1 MAELRTQQQKVKFW
15 LDRISTA
22 KRWRDRKADEYRWET
37 FIKEYKGVYDVTLGS
52 RNNRVQVPAIND
64 VFAYVQSDVSSMYF
78 RDPYF
83 TVNATKSATVK
94 GAAILETALNYYWRF
109 LDCKEEIESEMIES
123 DLVGHGWNKDGYFA
137 ESEGDEEAPRIK
149 DEGMYSM
156 RVSWR
161 DVVFNIGARNPPK
174 DCLWMAHRLI
184 KPLDDV
190 KEKYRGVGDL
200 KGSAHP
206 HLAESDYKATL
217 YKDDIQ
223 VAVLW
228 EVWDAKS
235 RTKFLIAEGHDGFL
249 EKPRAWPEYYKRFP
263 FNMLWYYEMP
273 DEPYPMS
280 PIAPWEA
287 QILETNKLFAQA
299 MNHVKRWN
307 RQAFIKQGSLTS
319 EQMDHFEEGIDGA
332 IHEVAGQGS
341 VQEIVKFADFGQLP
355 TDIYALLD
363 RLAQIKREVNGQP
376 EFVRGAMLK
385 TNTRTLGELEQISQ
399 GAKTRSDK
407 RVDRLETHL
416 ETIAKNLLAHM
427 QANFD
432 VEKMVKITGD
442 TPETILKALGDKYD
456 PVTNT
461 VTFTPEDIMGE
472 YDVTIKAGS
481 TLPITKQARMA
492 ILREVLELAAKMSG
506 PVPNFVK
513 VIILDLLRDYQL
525 PELKAA
531 FEQDQIQMEQRA
543 GQEKSMADFEKAK
556 MAAETMKREE
566 QANQLGLENAQLTA
580 QLNTPLSVMEAMGGG
595 QEGE

>member
-1 MAELRTQQQKVKFW
+1 VKFW

-22 KRWRDRKADEYRWET
+22 KRWRDRKGDEFRWET
-37 FIKEYKGVYDVTLGS
+37 FIKEYKGTYDVTLGT
-52 RNNRVQVPAIND
+52 RNSRVQVPAIND
-64 VFAYVQSDVSSMYF
+64 VFAYVQSDVSAMYF

-83 TVNATKSATVK
+83 TVNATKAATVR
-94 GAAILETALNYYWRF
+94 GAAILETALNYYWRH
-109 LDCKEEIESEMIES
+109 LDCKTEIESQMIES

-137 ESEGDEEAPRIK
+137 ESAGDEEPARIAN
-149 DEGMYSM
+149 EGMYSM

-184 KPLDDV
+184 KPLDEV
-190 KEKYRGVGDL
+190 KKKYRGVGDL
-200 KGSAHP
+200 KGSIHP
-206 HLAESDYKATL
+206 HLTESDYKQTV
-217 YKDDIQ
+217 YKDDIE
-223 VAVLW
+223 VVVLW
-228 EVWDAKS
+228 EVWDATV
-235 RTKFLIAEGHDGFL
+235 RQKFLIAEGHDGYL
-249 EKPRAWPEYYKRFP
+249 EKPRAWPDYYKRFP

-280 PIAPWEA
+280 AIAPWEA

-307 RQAFIKQGSLTS
+307 RQAFIKGGALTP
-319 EQMDHFEEGIDGA
+319 EQMDSFEEGIDGA

-399 GAKTRSDK
+399 GAGARSDK

-416 ETIAKNLLAHM
+416 ETIAQNLIAHM

-432 VEKMVKITGD
+432 VEKMVKITGE
-442 TPETILKALGDKYD
+442 TPEAVIEALGDNYD
-456 PVTNT
+456 PVLRT
-461 VTFTPEDIMGE
+461 VTFAPEDIMGE

-481 TLPITKQARMA
+481 TLPMTKQARMA
-492 ILREVLELAAKMSG
+492 ILREVLELAAKMNG

-525 PELKAA
+525 PALKQA
-531 FEQDQIQMEQRA
+531 FEQDQSQMEKQA
-543 GQEKSMADFEKAK
+543 GEEKSMAEFQKAK
-556 MAAETMKREE
+556 VAADTMKREE
-566 QANQLGLENAQLTA
+566 QANQLGLENAQLEA
-580 QLNTPLSVMEAMGGG
+580 QLNTPLSVLNAANGGE
-595 QEGE
+595 QDAL